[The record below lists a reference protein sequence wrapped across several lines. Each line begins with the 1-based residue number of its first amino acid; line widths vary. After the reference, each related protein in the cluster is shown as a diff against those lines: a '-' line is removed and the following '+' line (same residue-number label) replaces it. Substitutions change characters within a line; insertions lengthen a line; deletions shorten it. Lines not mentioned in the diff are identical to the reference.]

1 MALLLYRIVNCL
13 QYNSWVVNYDRK
25 AFIRLTVEDFCNVVV
40 VVVVVVVDF
49 IRRQKFLQI
58 YKI

>member
-40 VVVVVVVDF
+40 VVVVVVDF